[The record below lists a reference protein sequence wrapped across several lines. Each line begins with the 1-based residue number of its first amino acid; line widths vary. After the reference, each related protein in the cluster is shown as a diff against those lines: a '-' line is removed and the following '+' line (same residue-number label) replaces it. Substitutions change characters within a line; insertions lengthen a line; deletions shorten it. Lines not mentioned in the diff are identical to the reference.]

1 MKQQTAD
8 IAARVH
14 RLLTEKGATVS
25 GAESC
30 TGGLLSHLL
39 TALPGS
45 SAFFEASVVSYSA
58 RAKEEILGVPANVIN
73 DHGAVS
79 EETARSMAEKVR
91 DLAKTD
97 FAFST
102 TGNLGPDVLEDKE
115 RGLIYIAVSSGRG
128 TVARQ
133 LRLDGDRES
142 NKETT
147 ARRSLELLLE
157 VIEES

>member
-1 MKQQTAD
+1 M
-8 IAARVH
+8 
-14 RLLTEKGATVS
+14 
-25 GAESC
+25 
-30 TGGLLSHLL
+30 
-39 TALPGS
+39 
-45 SAFFEASVVSYSA
+45 
-58 RAKEEILGVPANVIN
+58 ILGVPANVIN